1 MLTTLQVIQA
11 VRRLYKPTH
20 KKLPLPAVVEL
31 NRRLVTGYTHY
42 KDDPRIIKL
51 RASVTEYNRQLRLLG
66 LRDHQ
71 VEYAKF
77 SIIKVIITL
86 IYRTAKLIVLGL
98 GALPGFILF
107 LPVFMATKI
116 ISIRKAKE
124 ALKGSTV
131 KIQGRDVI
139 ATWKLLVALAFAP
152 VCYNFYVVLFCWWTA
167 KHRFYG
173 LMPDWMPT
181 IGVAIVGWILFP
193 AITFAAL
200 RFGEIGMD
208 IAKSLR
214 PLILSLNPT
223 SANTLVK
230 LRERRA
236 QLSDDVTKLI
246 NDLGPELFP
255 DFEAGRIVADPF
267 TRNDGST
274 PVITF
279 QRRDSEVSSDGEHP
293 QTDGGPVRHNIPQS
307 ESFANLG
314 SIGLF
319 ASRPVSRARSR
330 SNSGGFPIKAL
341 SGMGGISTQ
350 AGFDTVAKKIA
361 DAMKERRRRKVVPE
375 EDRDWEDDPVS
386 VGGSGDEDDKKNI

>member
-1 MLTTLQVIQA
+1 
-11 VRRLYKPTH
+11 
-20 KKLPLPAVVEL
+20 
-31 NRRLVTGYTHY
+31 
-42 KDDPRIIKL
+42 
-51 RASVTEYNRQLRLLG
+51 
-66 LRDHQ
+66 

-236 QLSDDVTKLI
+236 QLSEDVTKLI